1 MAIQTELI
9 HKLHTQKSGNPFFIC
24 WILADY
30 FKLEKTS
37 FGYTL
42 ERLLRIS
49 WEILFYTLS
58 CSTARSLRLN
68 LSDTAVLVAA

>member
-1 MAIQTELI
+1 
-9 HKLHTQKSGNPFFIC
+9 LHTQKSGNPFFIC

-42 ERLLRIS
+42 KRLLRIS
-49 WEILFYTLS
+49 WEQKYTILKIK
-58 CSTARSLRLN
+58 CN
-68 LSDTAVLVAA
+68 H